1 MSPASPQPSF
11 DQTQPRRD
19 EKGEKEDLFA
29 TLFSPPTPPAS
40 PLPISA
46 PDDTAATPSTKHEQ
60 FTHSRRFSTSSS
72 EFGSFVSVP
81 AAEDPLYADKQAV
94 FSPISPIN
102 GLQFFDQFTNHAHK
116 SNAQK
121 RQVLDE
127 LLLHQDDP
135 LYWLNDTSE
144 SISPDLNIL
153 ETDDTNKALRSQIPP
168 ILEESYPPDL
178 QGRGILSD
186 RYASHPSEPNVT

>member
-40 PLPISA
+40 PLPISTS
-46 PDDTAATPSTKHEQ
+46 DDTAATTSTKHEQ
-60 FTHSRRFSTSSS
+60 YTHPRSFSTSSS

-81 AAEDPLYADKQAV
+81 VTEDPLYADKQAV
-94 FSPISPIN
+94 FSSISPIN
-102 GLQFFDQFTNHAHK
+102 HLQFFDQFTDHANK

-135 LYWLNDTSE
+135 LYWLNDANE
-144 SISPDLNIL
+144 STPPDLDIF
-153 ETDDTNKALRSQIPP
+153 ETDDTKQALHSQIPP
-168 ILEESYPPDL
+168 ILEESYPQDL
-178 QGRGILSD
+178 QGREILSD
-186 RYASHPSEPNVT
+186 RYASHPSKLNVA